1 MRYESFDQLI
11 TTIRQRSARSRC
23 AVVCAA
29 DYPTLE
35 AVLRAK
41 EDGLID
47 PILIGNRVDIL
58 AKLGELCAD
67 PAPLTIVERNGAEE
81 CAQAAVEL
89 VRAGEAQCL
98 MKGLIET
105 SEIMHVVMK
114 KENDM
119 RTGSLVSALSFLELP
134 FYHKLLAMTDAGICM
149 YPTLEQKKDIVRNAV
164 DALSAMGIDTP
175 KVAALCAIEYVNPK
189 MPETVEAA
197 ALKEMNQR
205 GEIPGCIVEGPI
217 SYDVAMYARA
227 ARQKGFDSP
236 VAGDPDLLLWPN
248 ITVGNIASKILDN
261 SAGGKGGG
269 LVVGTRAPV
278 ILTSRGDT
286 PEGKYRCIAL
296 GAAFYGA
303 NHAEA

>member
-1 MRYESFDQLI
+1 MRYQSFDQLI
-11 TTIRQRSARSRC
+11 EHIRQRSSRSRC

-29 DYPTLE
+29 DGPTLD
-35 AVLRAK
+35 AVLQAQA
-41 EDGLID
+41 DGLID
-47 PILIGNRVDIL
+47 PVLIGEKGQIEALLTQRQT
-58 AKLGELCAD
+58 D
-67 PAPLTIVERNGAEE
+67 PDSLTIVDRSDPED
-81 CAQAAVEL
+81 CAQAAVDL

-119 RTGSLVSALSFLELP
+119 RTGGLVSALSFLELP
-134 FYHKLLAMTDAGICM
+134 FYHKLLAMSDAGICM
-149 YPTLEQKKDIVRNAV
+149 YPTLEQKKGIIENAV
-164 DALSAMGIDTP
+164 AALSAMGIDTP
-175 KVAALCAIEYVNPK
+175 KVAALCAVEYVNPK

-197 ALKEMNQR
+197 ALKEMNQK
-205 GEIPGCIVEGPI
+205 GEITGCIVEGPI

-303 NHAEA
+303 GHM